1 MALLVAVPE
10 VAGASLTSELY
21 SPHLDVHQRMLIL
34 ETLATAAQQMADPRL
49 RLGAGR
55 GQTGSQP
62 DRLGGSDASSS
73 GRVADAGTTHRK
85 LSHVNRK
92 PSACNL
98 SECSSCFLLCG
109 SCMCHLH
116 DALTVWGYIHV
127 GL

>member
-10 VAGASLTSELY
+10 VVGASLASELY

-55 GQTGSQP
+55 GQTGSQSN
-62 DRLGGSDASSS
+62 RLGGSDASSS
-73 GRVADAGTTHRK
+73 GHVADEGTTYCQ
-85 LSHVNRK
+85 LAHVNPK
-92 PSACNL
+92 PSACNF
-98 SECSSCFLLCG
+98 SEHSSCCLLCW

-116 DALTVWGYIHV
+116 DALTV
-127 GL
+127 

>member
-55 GQTGSQP
+55 GQTGSQS
-62 DRLGGSDASSS
+62 DRLGGSDASSN
-73 GRVADAGTTHRK
+73 GHVADEGDCQ
-85 LSHVNRK
+85 LSHIDIQAQT
-92 PSACNL
+92 PSL
-98 SECSSCFLLCG
+98 YLDLICSFSCLLCG
-109 SCMCHLH
+109 ACMHRH
-116 DALTVWGYIHV
+116 
-127 GL
+127 